1 MTIGGEGGLGS
12 RGRKSI
18 EVNRK
23 SCQEGGEGVKASK
36 GEGGGFFDKWLFI
49 GTGQSREGTGDISD
63 LRTLRRIMEEITCFK
78 FDKKYGNCPN
88 KRSLGNISF

>member
-1 MTIGGEGGLGS
+1 MGWVGGGGS

-36 GEGGGFFDKWLFI
+36 GEEEGFFDKWLFI
-49 GTGQSREGTGDISD
+49 GTGQSREGTGDISN
-63 LRTLRRIMEEITCFK
+63 LQTLRRIMEE
-78 FDKKYGNCPN
+78 
-88 KRSLGNISF
+88 SS

>member
-1 MTIGGEGGLGS
+1 MGWVGGGGS

-36 GEGGGFFDKWLFI
+36 GEEEGFFDKWLFI
-49 GTGQSREGTGDISD
+49 GTGQSREGTGDISN
-63 LRTLRRIMEEITCFK
+63 LQTLSRITEEITCFK
-78 FDKKYGNCPN
+78 FDKKKWKLSPQ
-88 KRSLGNISF
+88 KVSW